1 MPLSLCEWTLKVAG
15 YGEFALGP
23 MDPPSLLDLRRSYE
37 ASDVY
42 EPLRRFFK
50 RISRWHEIMQQW
62 ENEGAP
68 LDRRPPKLVR
78 RLMRCI
84 ISRADVLATTP
95 HASREK
101 DFRKFSKMAKIT
113 FCDEAGAMTLPAVL
127 LA

>member
-1 MPLSLCEWTLKVAG
+1 
-15 YGEFALGP
+15 

-37 ASDVY
+37 ASDLY